1 MAESKLPSLPELAL
15 TFSRISLVSFGGGQ
29 MPAIRREVVRRAR
42 WLDDE
47 TYLELLSLAQLLPG
61 SNPTNIAVL
70 IGSRMRGA
78 AGATVSLL
86 GMVLPGFIVLM
97 VLGAFALESH
107 QPWVQ
112 GALRGCAA
120 MAVGLTLATSIEMT
134 AKRIRVVDLAI
145 IAGVAATVL
154 LLHASLVVTLIVFIP
169 IALLLTRPKAKAEA
183 KAPA

>member
-1 MAESKLPSLPELAL
+1 MADSKHVSLARLAF
-15 TFSRISLVSFGGGQ
+15 TFSRVSLVSFGGGQ
-29 MPAIRREVVRRAR
+29 MPAIRREVVRHSG

-47 TYLELLSLAQLLPG
+47 TYLELLALAQLLPG

-78 AGATVSLL
+78 LGATVALL

-97 VLGAFALESH
+97 IIGIFALESH

-120 MAVGLTLATSIEMT
+120 MAVGLTLANGIELT
-134 AKRIRVVDLAI
+134 AKRVRIADLAI
-145 IAGVAATVL
+145 IAGVAASVL
-154 LLHASLVVTLIVFIP
+154 LLHASLVVTLVVFIP
-169 IALLLTRPKAKAEA
+169 IALLIVRPKAKTQ
-183 KAPA
+183 APA